1 MNPNDLIIVGD
12 KVMLKPGVILGGV
25 GEIKPYAVYTI
36 KSIHKA
42 YNGNPFV
49 QLEETPVSYGL
60 DMFQKVQ
67 SINASAFEN
76 TYKEGYT
83 QECQH
88 EMKTYHGFT
97 ESYMY
102 CTKCD
107 YVDRG

>member
-1 MNPNDLIIVGD
+1 MDGLTIVPGD
-12 KVMLKPGVILGGV
+12 KVMLKPGHTLID
-25 GEIKPYAVYTI
+25 GEIKPYAIYTI
-36 KSIHKA
+36 KSIYKSPNFPP
-42 YNGNPFV
+42 YV

-60 DMFQKVQ
+60 DIFQKVQ

-76 TYKEGYT
+76 TYKESYT
-83 QECQH
+83 QECKH